1 MTDNKKDKSYFAVD
15 RQRRKRNT
23 MIIIPIAVAVA
34 VGVVLIGLFL
44 MSGSSLNA
52 NQMVQHNHVT
62 LNVTVDGQPAVV
74 PAHIGMVQVGKSEDP
89 LLYGDHSFDKYGME
103 GMSPLHT
110 HDATGLIHMESNT
123 IRNFTLGEFLDV
135 WRGLNINGKTVV
147 ATVDGK
153 PVSDFR
159 NILLKDGEKIE
170 LDIK

>member
-1 MTDNKKDKSYFAVD
+1 
-15 RQRRKRNT
+15 
-23 MIIIPIAVAVA
+23 MIIVPLAIAVAV
-34 VGVVLIGLFL
+34 GIIGLFL

-62 LNVTVDGQPAVV
+62 LNVTIGGQPAVV
-74 PAHIGMVQVGKSEDP
+74 PAHIGMVQVGKGENP
-89 LLYGDHSFDKYGME
+89 LLYGDHSLDKYGME

-110 HDATGLIHMESNT
+110 HDATGLIHVESNT

-135 WRGLNINGKTVV
+135 WQGLNINGKV
-147 ATVDGK
+147 AIAAVDGK

-159 NILLKDGEKIE
+159 NTLLKDGEKIE

>member
-1 MTDNKKDKSYFAVD
+1 LTDNKKDKSYFAVE
-15 RQRRKRNT
+15 RQRRKRNAK
-23 MIIIPIAVAVA
+23 IAIPIAVAVA
-34 VGVVLIGLFL
+34 AVVGLFF

-52 NQMVQHNHVT
+52 NQMVQHNHVS
-62 LNVTVDGQPAVV
+62 LNVTLDGQPVVV
-74 PAHIGMVQVGKSEDP
+74 PAHIGMVQVGKAEDP

-110 HDATGLIHMESNT
+110 HDATGLIHVESNA

-135 WRGLNINGKTVV
+135 WQGLNNNGKDVI

>member
-1 MTDNKKDKSYFAVD
+1 
-15 RQRRKRNT
+15 
-23 MIIIPIAVAVA
+23 MIIIPIAVGLAVA
-34 VGVVLIGLFL
+34 MVGLFL

-74 PAHIGMVQVGKSEDP
+74 PAHIGMVQVGKGEDP
-89 LLYGDHSFDKYGME
+89 LLYGDHTLDKYGME

-110 HDATGLIHMESNT
+110 HDASGLIHVESNT
-123 IRNFTLGEFLDV
+123 MRNFTLGEFLDL
-135 WRGLNINGKTVV
+135 WQGLNINGKAAA

-159 NILLKDGEKIE
+159 SNLIHDGEKVE
-170 LDIK
+170 LKIK